1 MLKTAPDF
9 RHTLPVRVYY
19 EDTDAGGIVFF
30 TNYLKFMERGRTEWL
45 RSSGIDQSKVADEF
59 QRVFIVTALDI
70 RYKKPAKLD
79 DLLEIHSAVTRMG
92 RASLHFA
99 QTITRDKELLAE
111 SNIQIGC
118 IDTVNMRVAA
128 IPDSVRIKFAAIT
141 QE

>member
-1 MLKTAPDF
+1 MLITPPEF
-9 RHTLPVRVYY
+9 RHSMAVRVYY

-45 RSSGIDQSKVADEF
+45 RSLGIDQSDVAREF
-59 QRVFIVTALDI
+59 QRVFIVTGLDI
-70 RYKKPAKLD
+70 RYKKSAKLD
-79 DLLEIHSAVTRMG
+79 DLLEIHSVITRLG

-99 QTITRDKELLAE
+99 QTITRDGELLTE

-118 IDTVNMRVAA
+118 VDTVNMRVAA
-128 IPDSVRIKFAAIT
+128 IPQSVRDKFAVTI

>member
-1 MLKTAPDF
+1 MLSASPDF
-9 RHTLPVRVYY
+9 RHSMTVRVYY

-45 RSSGIDQSKVADEF
+45 RSLGIDQSDVAREF
-59 QRVFIVTALDI
+59 QRVFIVTGLDI
-70 RYKKPAKLD
+70 RYKKSAKLD
-79 DLLEIHSAVTRMG
+79 DLLEIHSVITRLG

-99 QTITRDKELLAE
+99 QTITRDGELLTE

-118 IDTVNMRVAA
+118 VDTVNMRVAA
-128 IPDSVRIKFAAIT
+128 IPQSVRDKFAVTI

>member
-1 MLKTAPDF
+1 MLSASPDF
-9 RHTLPVRVYY
+9 RHSMAVRVYY

-45 RSSGIDQSKVADEF
+45 RSLGIDQSDVAREF
-59 QRVFIVTALDI
+59 QRVFIVTGLDI
-70 RYKKPAKLD
+70 RYKKSAKLD
-79 DLLEIHSAVTRMG
+79 DLLEIHSVITRLG

-99 QTITRDKELLAE
+99 QTITRDGELLTE

-118 IDTVNMRVAA
+118 VDTVNMRVAA
-128 IPDSVRIKFAAIT
+128 IPQSVRDKFAVTI